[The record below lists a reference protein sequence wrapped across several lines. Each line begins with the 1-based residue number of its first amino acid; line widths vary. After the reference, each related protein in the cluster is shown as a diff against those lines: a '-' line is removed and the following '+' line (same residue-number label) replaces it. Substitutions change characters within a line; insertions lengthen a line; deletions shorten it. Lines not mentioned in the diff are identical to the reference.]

1 MFRILRNNVLCS
13 IATVRGNR
21 AHINTAYF
29 ACSPDLELYFLS
41 APDAVHCRNLGA
53 NPSMAVTVFSS
64 AQTWGKPDRGIQ
76 LFGVAREARGRQAE
90 AAERCYAKRF
100 PAYALTVAGTS
111 EANRRQ
117 ARQLRSYRFYRFV
130 PTKAKILDERE
141 FGGGVFVVVAISRRL
156 LRSARGQ
163 RRVA

>member
-29 ACSPDLELYFLS
+29 AYSPALELYFLS
-41 APDAVHCRNLGA
+41 APDSVHCRNLEA
-53 NPSMAVTVFSS
+53 NPSMAMTVFSS

-76 LFGVAREARGRQAE
+76 LFGVARKARGREAE
-90 AAERCYAKRF
+90 VARRWYAKRF
-100 PAYALTVAGTS
+100 RAYALTVTGTS

-117 ARQLRSYRFYRFV
+117 TRQLQSYRFYRFV
-130 PTKAKILDERE
+130 PTKVKVLDERE
-141 FGGGVFVVVAISRRL
+141 FGDGVFVVAAIPRR
-156 LRSARGQ
+156 RRGWSMS
-163 RRVA
+163 